1 MLLSYTVFS
10 IVRFI
15 PSLLLQVQMSAVQ
28 FDHRTIPSDHLILA
42 VKRGKSEGTTSQ
54 SKTTDGKQ
62 TTHFVTPAT
71 AVSLRG
77 FLDSSPYHISPRL
90 NLLDYQTS
98 NPQSDDGLV
107 VVNFAQTY
115 LA

>member
-1 MLLSYTVFS
+1 
-10 IVRFI
+10 
-15 PSLLLQVQMSAVQ
+15 MSAVQ

-42 VKRGKSEGTTSQ
+42 VKRDNAFRNS
-54 SKTTDGKQ
+54 
-62 TTHFVTPAT
+62 AT
-71 AVSLRG
+71 AISPRG

-98 NPQSDDGLV
+98 NPQSNDGLV
-107 VVNFAQTY
+107 VVIFAQTY

>member
-42 VKRGKSEGTTSQ
+42 VKRDNAFRNSGNRSFATRLPRLFSIPHLSTSQ
-54 SKTTDGKQ
+54 PFRLSNFQPSK
-62 TTHFVTPAT
+62 
-71 AVSLRG
+71 R
-77 FLDSSPYHISPRL
+77 
-90 NLLDYQTS
+90 
-98 NPQSDDGLV
+98 
-107 VVNFAQTY
+107 
-115 LA
+115 

>member
-54 SKTTDGKQ
+54 SKTRRKTDNA
-62 TTHFVTPAT
+62 FRNSAT
-71 AVSLRG
+71 AISPRG

-98 NPQSDDGLV
+98 NPQSNDGLV
-107 VVNFAQTY
+107 VVIFAQTY